1 MNGGINISEFI
12 AKIKAELDSKE
23 VEEKLDELTKG
34 NKKVKLDVDDSNID
48 NITKKTD
55 RLKDKNI
62 KLKTDVSGSEK
73 IDNVSKSLDK
83 AGKSANTFNNSVKGL
98 AKLSAYV
105 NVFQEIERGAKAA
118 VKAVQEIDKSI
129 VDLQMATGDSYTNV
143 KKMVSG
149 YNDFAKQ
156 LGATTTE
163 VSAGASDWLRQGKS
177 IAETN
182 KLIQDS
188 MVLSKVANVS
198 SEDATQYLTAM
209 MKGYRKA
216 ADEVSSINDSLTS
229 IDLAA
234 AVDAGGLADATSRVA
249 ATADLAGVSLNKLLG
264 YEAAVGEASQESMSV
279 IGNSFKTIFSRM
291 ADIKSDKLELIDEDG
306 TIETISDVE
315 TVLKNVGIELR
326 SSTNEFRGFDDVL
339 DDTAKKWKNL
349 SSVQRAAVSKAF
361 AGQRQ
366 ANRFQ
371 LLMENYDTALAYE
384 KIANESSG
392 TAMQKFNDAYLNSIE
407 AKQKSLQASFEGL
420 SVNLISRDSIGG
432 ILDAT
437 QALVEFLDKTNLLKG
452 ALAGLAVG
460 GMMKGFVELTAS
472 ITQAAMKMQNFQQ
485 AMSLLKAGNIGEA
498 GVQKLSTL
506 VDGLSQSQLKAVI
519 SSQQLSAAQRMSI
532 LTSMGMSEAQAT
544 ATLSTM
550 GLSTAEGTATAT
562 TLSFGSALKGLW
574 ATLLANPIVLISTA
588 LTAGI
593 SLWSS
598 YKQGIEESIQKATET
613 TSAWKEST
621 NALNDQISKY
631 KELKQ
636 QLDSGSLTPSEEY
649 ETRQQIL
656 DIQSKITSQ
665 YGDQVSGIDLVNGS
679 LQTQLGLLQQISS
692 ENAKKTLNESREEYK
707 NAQEQMT
714 KERDY
719 NLGFVEKSDKQA
731 INKEI
736 KEIAKSFEDAGI
748 SLSES
753 GGISTLLNIRFKG
766 DATQAEEVINDFM
779 NRVDELKSKYA
790 DDKGSIKILDSILD
804 YSGESY
810 SANKTDVLE
819 KYQENYKSFLQM
831 DMMSQG
837 TGRGSISDAFN
848 RYTES
853 VQKYNE
859 ALASGDTDKIA
870 QARSEFASLGS
881 EVDNLLSKEG
891 NGKFSVLFDD
901 VADQLSEASIKVFDF
916 QEALA
921 GKKSDKNQF
930 KEVSDDIQEAGKNLQ
945 RLKLDAEDVRE
956 ALITSGKQ
964 KGETAIQTLA
974 KAWGIDAESST
985 EEIYAFTDAL
995 TQAGIIS
1002 GQVSEEIENASSSFD
1017 TYSTSV
1023 EKAKENLDKLKSIM
1037 SESVSGAGISADNV
1051 KEFREIFGADAE
1063 KALERTT
1070 NGYHLNKKALAEL
1083 QVQLDAMTKSDY
1095 LSALSDQYTELQNIE
1110 GKISAAELLGADTSG
1125 LEASKNGILDNIS
1138 SLQDLQFQYEA
1149 TTSAYQQWQLAMS
1162 GGEEGDMYDSVVG
1175 SMKSVEEDL
1184 YNKGLTG
1191 TNAFREFTDLISNKD
1206 LSTASNE
1213 DIVSAYEEALPI
1225 VKRYF
1230 TEGQEGAQNFL
1241 ADIQNINSEWAY
1253 MNEEDGSW
1261 DINFG
1266 MGQDQA
1272 IADALNMDVEA
1283 VQMVMRKLSDFG
1295 FDINLDEPIA
1305 SLEELRAKAESA
1317 NETLS
1322 GIDEDIKIDL
1332 NVDSFEG
1339 IDKQIASM
1347 KKYIGEV
1354 ENSDIELDVKSDKL
1368 ESANS
1373 ILEYLVAKKK
1383 EIGEA
1388 EGIDIAIN
1396 VDEGQIQA
1404 AFDTLTR
1411 LKSSLE
1417 NIQGKV
1423 GIDTTD
1429 LQVEI
1434 NNCVSEIERM
1444 SPEMK
1449 VALGIQGMSIEEIKA
1464 GLLDGTIE
1472 IPVNAETS
1480 EANNNIDEVKKNDI
1494 KDKKF
1499 EVKANTTQ
1507 AKSELA
1513 AVKSFLS
1520 GITGKTVTVTV
1531 NKVTN
1536 EITNKSSSAGSSV
1549 GNTVSNGID
1558 YLKNR
1563 RGAVNGTAHVKGT
1576 AYARGNW
1583 GNPVTQKALVGELG
1597 TEIIVDPHTGSW
1609 YTVGDN
1615 GAEFV
1620 EIPKNAIIFN
1630 HLQSESLLK
1639 NGYAV
1644 GRGTALASG
1653 TAFSNGSGTFNVGN
1667 SGSNSSS
1674 SSSNA
1679 SSNTNNSNT
1688 NTTSDLD
1695 SANDSAEDFKENLD
1709 AIEILIN
1716 RIERD
1721 IKNIERVAGSA
1732 YNTFS
1737 KRNNALKNQIS
1748 SIYEEISVQQQ
1759 GYNRYLQEAES
1770 VSLSE
1775 DYKNLVRNGAIDI
1788 STITDKDLSENINK
1802 YKEWYEKALDC
1813 RDAIEELTESVRDLY
1828 KQAFDNVVTM
1838 YDGMLSQIEHRHNML
1853 EGYVDQT
1860 EAQGYIVSTKYYDAM
1875 ISNEQNKLSKL
1886 NKERQDLINAMN
1898 DAIVNG
1904 DIEVESEA
1912 W

>member
-1 MNGGINISEFI
+1 MSEFI
-12 AKIKAELDSKE
+12 AKIKAELDTKE
-23 VEEKLDELTKG
+23 AEKKLDELTKG
-34 NKKVKLDVDDSNID
+34 NKKVKLEIDDSA
-48 NITKKTD
+48 
-55 RLKDKNI
+55 LKSAADKVN
-62 KLKTDVSGSEK
+62 K
-73 IDNVSKSLDK
+73 IDDKKIGVETKVQGTEKVDGLSQSFQKAEKSV
-83 AGKSANTFNNSVKGL
+83 GSFNNSVKGL
-98 AKLSAYV
+98 AKLGAYI
-105 NVFQEIERGAKAA
+105 NVFKEIEQGAKAA
-118 VKAVQEIDKSI
+118 VKAVEEIDKSI

-156 LGATTTE
+156 FGATTTE

-188 MVLSKVANVS
+188 MVLSKVANIS
-198 SEDATQYLTAM
+198 SEDSTQYLTAM
-209 MKGYRKA
+209 MKGYHKSA
-216 ADEVSSINDSLTS
+216 EEVSAINDSLTS

-291 ADIKSDKLELIDEDG
+291 ADIKADKLELIDEDG
-306 TIETISDVE
+306 TVETISDVE

-371 LLMENYDTALAYE
+371 LLMENYDTALSYE

-472 ITQAAMKMQNFQQ
+472 ITQAAIKMQNFQQ
-485 AMSLLKAGNIGEA
+485 ALSLLKSGNIGTD
-498 GVQKLSTL
+498 GIQKLSVL

-519 SSQQLSAAQRMSI
+519 SSEQLSIAQRMSI

-598 YKQGIEESIQKATET
+598 YKQSIEESIQKATDAT
-613 TSAWKEST
+613 TAWKESA

-636 QLDSGSLTPSEEY
+636 QLDSGSLTPAEEY

-656 DIQSKITSQ
+656 DIQSQITSQ
-665 YGDQVSGIDLVNGS
+665 YGNQVTGIDLVNGS

-719 NLGFVEKSDKQA
+719 NLGFVEKSDKKA

-779 NRVDELKSKYA
+779 NKVDELKSKYA

-804 YSGESY
+804 ASGESY

-837 TGRGSISDAFN
+837 TGKGSISDTFN

-859 ALASGDTDKIA
+859 ALASGDTDKIT

-881 EVDNLLSKEG
+881 EVDNLLAKEG
-891 NGKFSVLFDD
+891 NDKFSVLFDD

-956 ALITSGKQ
+956 TLITSGKQ
-964 KGETAIQTLA
+964 KGEKAIQTLA

-1002 GQVSEEIENASSSFD
+1002 GQVSGEIENASSSFD

-1051 KEFREIFGADAE
+1051 KVFREIFGADAE

-1095 LSALSDQYTELQNIE
+1095 LTALSDQYTELQNIE
-1110 GKISAAELLGADTSG
+1110 GKIAAAELLGQDTSG
-1125 LEASKNGILDNIS
+1125 LEASKKGILDNIS
-1138 SLQDLQFQYEA
+1138 HLQDLQFQYEA

-1162 GGEEGDMYDSVVG
+1162 GGEEGDMYDSIVG

-1213 DIVSAYEEALPI
+1213 EIVSAYEEALPI

-1241 ADIQNINSEWAY
+1241 ADIQNINSEWAH
-1253 MNEEDGSW
+1253 MNEDGSW

-1272 IADALNMDVEA
+1272 IADALNMDVEM
-1283 VQMVMRKLSDFG
+1283 VQMALRKLSDFG
-1295 FDINLDEPIA
+1295 FDINLDETIA

-1322 GIDEDIKIDL
+1322 GLGEDIKIDL
-1332 NVDSFEG
+1332 NANSFEG
-1339 IDKQIASM
+1339 MDQQIASM
-1347 KKYIGEV
+1347 KKYIEEV
-1354 ENSDIELDVKSDKL
+1354 ESSDIDLNIKSDKL

-1383 EIGEA
+1383 ELGEA
-1388 EGIDIAIN
+1388 EGVDIVVN

-1404 AFDTLTR
+1404 AFETLAR
-1411 LKSSLE
+1411 LKSDLG

-1423 GIDTTD
+1423 GVETAGLQTD
-1429 LQVEI
+1429 I
-1434 NNCVSEIERM
+1434 NNCVAEIESM

-1449 VALGIQGMSIEEIKA
+1449 VALGIQDMSIEEIKA

-1472 IPVNAETS
+1472 IPA
-1480 EANNNIDEVKKNDI
+1480 EVKADTTEATNKIEEVRNKQID
-1494 KDKKF
+1494 DKKF
-1499 EVKANTTQ
+1499 AVKADVSQ
-1507 AKSELA
+1507 AKSALST
-1513 AVKSFLS
+1513 VKSFLS
-1520 GITGKTVTVTV
+1520 GIVSKTVTITV
-1531 NKVTN
+1531 NRVIN
-1536 EITNKSSSAGSSV
+1536 ETTSNSGNSNGSGSGSSGSGDRV
-1549 GNTVSNGID
+1549 RHSGVQ
-1558 YLKNR
+1558 
-1563 RGAVNGTAHVKGT
+1563 VNGTAHVKGT
-1576 AYARGNW
+1576 AFARGSW
-1583 GNPVTQKALVGELG
+1583 GNSVSQKALVGELG
-1597 TEIIVDPHTGSW
+1597 TEIIVDPHTGTW
-1609 YTVGDN
+1609 YTVGDH

-1620 EIPKNAIIFN
+1620 EVPKNAIVFN

-1639 NGYAV
+1639 NGHAV
-1644 GRGTALASG
+1644 GRGTAFASG
-1653 TAFSNGSGTFNVGN
+1653 KAFSDGYGKFNVGN
-1667 SGSNSSS
+1667 SGNSAFSSSSSS
-1674 SSSNA
+1674 SSSN
-1679 SSNTNNSNT
+1679 SNNNSNNNNNNSNPDIT
-1688 NTTSDLD
+1688 KSDLD
-1695 SANDSAEDFKENLD
+1695 SANESAEEFKETLD
-1709 AIEILIN
+1709 AIEILID
-1716 RIERD
+1716 RIERQ
-1721 IKNIERVAGSA
+1721 IKNIERVADSA
-1732 YNTFS
+1732 YNTFA
-1737 KRNNALKNQIS
+1737 KRNNALKNQVA
-1748 SIYEEISVQQQ
+1748 SITEEISIQQQ

-1770 VSLSE
+1770 VPLSE
-1775 DYKNLVRNGAIDI
+1775 DYKSLVRSGAIDI

-1802 YKEWYEKALDC
+1802 YKEW
-1813 RDAIEELTESVRDLY
+1813 
-1828 KQAFDNVVTM
+1828 
-1838 YDGMLSQIEHRHNML
+1838 
-1853 EGYVDQT
+1853 
-1860 EAQGYIVSTKYYDAM
+1860 
-1875 ISNEQNKLSKL
+1875 
-1886 NKERQDLINAMN
+1886 
-1898 DAIVNG
+1898 
-1904 DIEVESEA
+1904 
-1912 W
+1912 